1 MEHGTRLCSVIKNP
15 PLPMNM
21 KLLADLPRP
30 AAAHAGGKLFSIT
43 KPLLCA
49 LLFFAGVALDAAI
62 RPGTPFCDHA
72 VLQAGMKVP
81 VWGNADKGESVTVS
95 YAGQRKE
102 AKADDRGRWRVE
114 LDPMPAGTSG
124 DLVIGDKTF
133 SDVVT
138 GEVWFVGGQS
148 NAALSLRRSDP
159 DAGAEIAKANYPHI
173 RVFTSKVMV
182 STYPRSHGD
191 GSWAVCT
198 PENAGNFTGMGYFFA
213 RDISAARGNVP
224 VGIISCNRGGAP
236 IFSMINPS
244 FFDKNPFAAEV
255 EAFFA
260 PKAASSPKNS
270 HMVKGVLW
278 NGMIR
283 PLTAHAAYA
292 MRGVL
297 WNQGEAD
304 VRLSHAYES
313 LFASLVQSWRSQ
325 WRRPDL
331 PFYVVQLAN
340 ISNKGSYEPAG
351 SYNWPLMREAQ
362 EGARRIPNVWV
373 SVGIDIGSLSEEPN
387 IARHPPNKRELGRR
401 LALLARAHTYGE
413 TNLPG
418 GLADSP
424 FFKQAVVNGAR
435 AVCHFTA
442 SARGLKTRDGG
453 APGGFEIAGP
463 DGKFTP
469 AVAVI
474 EGDTVVLSS
483 PKVKKP
489 GAVRYAWSNTCEGAN
504 VVNAAGLP
512 LAPFRTVSR

>member
-1 MEHGTRLCSVIKNP
+1 MNIKH
-15 PLPMNM
+15 LPT
-21 KLLADLPRP
+21 LLRFAS
-30 AAAHAGGKLFSIT
+30 AHDCRKLFPTIKT
-43 KPLLCA
+43 LLLVPLFL
-49 LLFFAGVALDAAI
+49 AGLTLGAAI
-62 RPGTPFCDHA
+62 QPGTPFCDHA
-72 VLQAGMKVP
+72 VLQADMKVP

-95 YAGQRKE
+95 YAGQRKT
-102 AKADDRGRWRVE
+102 ATADDRGRWRVE
-114 LDPMPAGTSG
+114 LDPMPVGTSG
-124 DLVIGDKTF
+124 ELVIGDKTF
-133 SDVVT
+133 SDVIT

-148 NAALSLRRSDP
+148 NAALSLKRGVTDP
-159 DAGAEIAKANYPHI
+159 DEEIARANYPHI

-182 STYPRSHGD
+182 SKYPRAHG
-191 GSWAVCT
+191 GGAWSVCT
-198 PENAGNFTGMGYFFA
+198 PENAGNFTAMGYFFA
-213 RDISAARGNVP
+213 REISAARGNVP
-224 VGIISCNRGGAP
+224 IGIISCNRGGAP

-244 FFDKNPFAAEV
+244 VFDKNPFAAEV

-260 PKAASSPKNS
+260 PREAKNTY
-270 HMVKGVLW
+270 MAKGVLW

-325 WRRPDL
+325 WKRPDL

-340 ISNKGSYEPAG
+340 ISDKGSYEPAG

-362 EGARRIPNVWV
+362 EGARRTPNVWV
-373 SVGIDIGSLSEEPN
+373 SVGIDIGSLSEEPS

-424 FFKQAVVNGAR
+424 FFNRAVVNGER
-435 AVCHFTA
+435 AICHFTA
-442 SARGLKTRDGG
+442 SAKGLKTRDGG

-463 DGKFTP
+463 DGQFTP

-474 EGDTVVLSS
+474 EGETVALSS